1 MVFVLDKRKR
11 PLMPCTEKRAR
22 KLLAGGRA
30 RVHRLHPFTSR
41 LVDRVL
47 EDSVVAPLRL
57 KLDPGARTT
66 GVAIVREDGSV
77 QHVLHLAEIEHRGE
91 SVRKHIEQ
99 RSN

>member
-11 PLMPCTEKRAR
+11 PLTPCAEGRAR
-22 KLLAGGRA
+22 KLLAAGRA
-30 RVHRLHPFTSR
+30 RVHRLHPFTIR

-77 QHVLHLAEIEHRGE
+77 QHVLHL
-91 SVRKHIEQ
+91 
-99 RSN
+99 